1 VLDPGDA
8 NLNKPPPELEDP
20 AQRAQWAA
28 DERAAREEA
37 RAPYVADR
45 TPVVERTRFSTTG
58 RTQLEEVTERLK
70 AFDPA
75 RVYGVYRVPDRY
87 DLKQHNEN
95 RARVDWEI
103 VHAPEA
109 SGSSEIHTAAF
120 DRAGHWAQR
129 RFGEPS
135 VLDEDV
141 AGALV
146 ARARLE
152 PEDCFGL
159 PRLLQIRARESEEG
173 KLWHAHVEGILA
185 FAGKPLAA
193 AHEALQTEAP
203 LPIGA
208 PPCHVEILDWES
220 VAAWVAPSRHTPA
233 RTPSPLPHLPSRW
246 EELMTAT
253 WRSSASAARTAT
265 ASRRRAPTPRT
276 GCPTSRSRASARTS
290 AGEHELIHAA
300 ELVVIAYRDRAEYQE
315 GRERWRA
322 YQDEVLRARLDQRS
336 GRRPPLDTEYRPPPS
351 FLSEVFDMFNPL
363 DPMHALPQ
371 ILGRK
376 DRPQL
381 GPVLRA
387 RLASGVLLR
396 LPDPDGLYSAVRLTS
411 DLPAQ
416 DFARHNGEWRLEFD
430 RADVERLEYQLEVE
444 HDDGATEYVLDPGNP
459 NTAPGAFGDKSVLLL
474 PAYAPPA
481 WLDAPH
487 VEGEKTKLAVRR
499 MDAQVWSPAG
509 ADPEEPLPL
518 LVAHD
523 GPEYDKLS
531 QLTRFSAV
539 KIAAGE
545 LPPHRVALLAPRER
559 DEWYSASPRYTRML
573 MQEVLPKL
581 PPTHGAPAAIGASL
595 GALGLLYAHRR
606 HPRHVRRALPPVRQ
620 LLHPALRRARVA
632 LPALPPRRRLR
643 GARRCARP
651 SPPRCPRC

>member
-1 VLDPGDA
+1 MRNPFSKASRDERMAKMQARADRIIAEQNEKGRVAMEEAAAFQASIGGPQATAPPSLDPSQPLPPIREILKQSLEHAQDSVGEMFDDRRDVLDPGDA
-8 NLNKPPPELEDP
+8 NLNTPPPELEDP

-28 DERAAREEA
+28 DERAAREDA
-37 RAPYVADR
+37 RAPYLADR
-45 TPVVERTRFSTTG
+45 TPAVERTRFSTTG

-75 RVYGVYRVPDRY
+75 RVYGVHRVPDRY
-87 DLKQHNEN
+87 DLKRNNEN

-103 VHAPEA
+103 VHAPGA

-120 DRAGHWAQR
+120 DRAGHWTQR

-152 PEDCFGL
+152 PVDCFGL
-159 PRLLQIRARESEEG
+159 PRLLQIRAGESEEG
-173 KLWHAHVEGILA
+173 KFWHAHVEGILA

-233 RTPSPLPHLPSRW
+233 RTPSPLPHLPSSW
-246 EELMTAT
+246 EELMTAYLEVVGV
-253 WRSSASAARTAT
+253 RSEDCYGVQATRADTENGLPDLSLASFRKNF
-265 ASRRRAPTPRT
+265 S
-276 GCPTSRSRASARTS
+276 
-290 AGEHELIHAA
+290 GEHELIHAA

-336 GRRPPLDTEYRPPPS
+336 GQRPPLDTEYRPPPS

-381 GPVLRA
+381 GPYC
-387 RLASGVLLR
+387 G
-396 LPDPDGLYSAVRLTS
+396 
-411 DLPAQ
+411 PA
-416 DFARHNGEWRLEFD
+416 
-430 RADVERLEYQLEVE
+430 
-444 HDDGATEYVLDPGNP
+444 
-459 NTAPGAFGDKSVLLL
+459 
-474 PAYAPPA
+474 
-481 WLDAPH
+481 
-487 VEGEKTKLAVRR
+487 
-499 MDAQVWSPAG
+499 
-509 ADPEEPLPL
+509 
-518 LVAHD
+518 
-523 GPEYDKLS
+523 
-531 QLTRFSAV
+531 
-539 KIAAGE
+539 
-545 LPPHRVALLAPRER
+545 
-559 DEWYSASPRYTRML
+559 
-573 MQEVLPKL
+573 
-581 PPTHGAPAAIGASL
+581 
-595 GALGLLYAHRR
+595 
-606 HPRHVRRALPPVRQ
+606 
-620 LLHPALRRARVA
+620 
-632 LPALPPRRRLR
+632 
-643 GARRCARP
+643 
-651 SPPRCPRC
+651 